1 MIESALIKY
10 LNAQLSVEVY
20 PYPAP
25 ANSPVPVISVDNQ
38 GTARSRT
45 HGQNGTP
52 ETGMIEDDFEVTV
65 WATSRV
71 AADKL
76 RDAIIVLLESYRG
89 RMSDNSSPVRHHV
102 VSDIKIV
109 DTDQDFN
116 TVERRHGSTVFLT
129 VSHQ

>member
-10 LNAQLSVEVY
+10 LNAQLSVDVF

-25 ANSPVPVISVDNQ
+25 ANSTVPVISVDHQ

-45 HGQNGTP
+45 HGENGTP
-52 ETGMIEDDFEVTV
+52 EAGMIEDDFEVTV
-65 WATSRV
+65 WATSRT
-71 AADKL
+71 AADKV
-76 RDAIIVLLESYRG
+76 RDSIIGLLESYQG
-89 RMSDNSSPVRHHV
+89 RMSDNSSPVQHHI

-109 DTDQDFN
+109 DTDQDFVA
-116 TVERRHGSTVFLT
+116 VERRHGSTVFIT